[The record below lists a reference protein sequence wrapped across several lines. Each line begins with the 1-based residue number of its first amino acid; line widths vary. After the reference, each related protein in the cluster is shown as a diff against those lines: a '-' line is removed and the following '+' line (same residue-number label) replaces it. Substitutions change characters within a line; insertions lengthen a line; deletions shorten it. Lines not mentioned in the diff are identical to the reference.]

1 MFSSKSRLILVQ
13 QYAWFAGVL
22 CCPAALQAQ
31 NPTFGPPND
40 GTQAVVS
47 EPLVSDRPGFGDGT
61 NVLSAGIIQL
71 ESGLNVISQTDAN
84 VADRSLEAG
93 SPLLRVGL
101 GHRTEL
107 RVGGDGFVLFA
118 HRVGS
123 VVERVAGSADYS
135 VGVKYALFSEK
146 GLRPALTLIPLV
158 SLPAGHQLFNSGGH
172 DPTVKLAWSKS
183 LGTKNVLS
191 GDASISSVSDP
202 RGRLAQSAASFQLS
216 RELWWKVVGYG
227 EAYLVTPV
235 DRDHDRVWSFDTGL
249 SRPIGRNAQVDVS
262 AGQQVSPLI
271 QSWYVSVGLVVR
283 YSAWQTAHR

>member
-1 MFSSKSRLILVQ
+1 MFRSTSRLILVQ
-13 QYAWFAGVL
+13 LYAWFAGVL
-22 CCPAALQAQ
+22 CGPVAMQAQ
-31 NPTFGPPND
+31 NPTFGPGND
-40 GTQAVVS
+40 GTQSVVS
-47 EPLVSDRPGFGDGT
+47 EPLVSDRPGFGDGA
-61 NVLSAGIIQL
+61 NVLSAGVIQL
-71 ESGLNVISQTDAN
+71 ESGVNVIGQSDGDVT
-84 VADRSLEAG
+84 DRSFEAG
-93 SPLLRVGL
+93 SPLLRIGL

-146 GLRPALTLIPLV
+146 GLRPALTFIPLM
-158 SLPAGHQLFNSGGH
+158 SLPAGHQFFNSGGY
-172 DPTVKLAWSKS
+172 DPTGKLAWSKS
-183 LGTKNVLS
+183 LGTKAVLS

-202 RGRLAQSAASFQLS
+202 RGRFAQGAVSFQLS
-216 RELWWKVVGYG
+216 RELWGKVAGFW

-262 AGQQVSPLI
+262 AGQQLSPLI

-283 YSAWQTAHR
+283 YSGWQTAHR